1 MALPLIPILIGTA
14 AGAALNYFLT
24 NQRFHKQF
32 SDTAE
37 ELGDS
42 IQSGANK
49 ARNVMSDVVED
60 VSQTAQ
66 EATEAV
72 KEAVDDATEVVKDVV
87 DDTTEAVKE
96 ASTKVTE

>member
-14 AGAALNYFLT
+14 AGAALNYILT
-24 NQRFHKQF
+24 NQRLLKQF
-32 SDTAE
+32 SDSAE

-42 IQSGANK
+42 IQTGAGK
-49 ARNVMSDVVED
+49 ARNIMSDAVEEA
-60 VSQTAQ
+60 SQTAH

-87 DDTTEAVKE
+87 DDANDAVNEAASKVKE
-96 ASTKVTE
+96 